1 MGGIKNS
8 KGVIML
14 KKIIA
19 TTLIAIALMF
29 SGCGDSEGED
39 RLKAQYALD
48 QGDPQVAINLLESK
62 DNLSEDEKILLAS
75 AYMGRAGFTMIDI
88 TVAFVE
94 ASDGADADDFN
105 NLVNA
110 LLSKATSTAATDLS
124 LAIDTFLTVDPRTDD
139 TDLKLALVYVVK
151 VAVLLDSGAT
161 DNELATTA
169 NDGFD
174 LALVVVP
181 DDIKQDVIDVKNE
194 IDTDLDGN
202 ITATEIGL
210 YTP

>member
-1 MGGIKNS
+1 
-8 KGVIML
+8 ML

>member
-1 MGGIKNS
+1 
-8 KGVIML
+8 ML

-48 QGDPQVAINLLESK
+48 QGNPQAAIDLLKSK
-62 DNLSEDEKILLAS
+62 NNLSEDEKILLAS

-94 ASDGADADDFN
+94 ASDGADVDEFN

-110 LLSKATSTAATDLS
+110 FLSKATSTAATDLS

>member
-1 MGGIKNS
+1 MGEIKNS
-8 KGVIML
+8 EGVIML

-29 SGCGDSEGED
+29 SGCGDPEGED
-39 RLKAQYALD
+39 RLEAQYALD

-94 ASDGADADDFN
+94 ASEGADADDFN

-151 VAVLLDSGAT
+151 VAVLLDSGAS

>member
-1 MGGIKNS
+1 
-8 KGVIML
+8 ML

-48 QGDPQVAINLLESK
+48 QGNPQAAIDLLKSK
-62 DNLSEDEKILLAS
+62 NNLSEDEKILLAS